1 MMGGVSA
8 ADEVFLPSQIE
19 LQFARVSKVDLLT
32 LAVRITVWE
41 GKIGWFA
48 YPGRLNNGLGG

>member
-1 MMGGVSA
+1 MVGEVSA

-32 LAVRITVWE
+32 LAVRITVSE
-41 GKIGWFA
+41 GKRFA
-48 YPGRLNNGLGG
+48 CPLTSNCGLGG